1 MATASTI
8 VYSHIEKTEGVRGG
22 KACIDN
28 TRVAVVDVVNSF
40 QMGQT
45 PEQIAEEDY
54 PDLSLAQVHAAL
66 AYYYD
71 NRDEIEAI
79 HDADDQA
86 GRDADRQWQELL
98 DRHGG
103 KPPENPTPEERL
115 ISRPSSWSPKE

>member
-1 MATASTI
+1 MATATTN
-8 VYSHIEKTEGVRGG
+8 VYSHVVKTEGVRGG

-28 TRVAVVDVVNSF
+28 TRIAVADVVYS
-40 QMGQT
+40 MKEGMS

-71 NRDEIEAI
+71 NREEIEAI
-79 HDADDQA
+79 HDRDGKA
-86 GRDADRQWQELL
+86 GEEADRQWQELL

-103 KPPENPTPEERL
+103 KPPENPTPEERAIPL
-115 ISRPSSWSPKE
+115 PSSWSPKE

>member
-28 TRVAVVDVVNSF
+28 TRIAVVDVVHS
-40 QMGQT
+40 MLEGMS

-71 NRDEIEAI
+71 NRGEIEAI

-86 GRDADRQWQELL
+86 GKDADRQWQELL

>member
-1 MATASTI
+1 MATAPTT
-8 VYSHIEKTEGVRGG
+8 VYSHVVKTEGVRGG

-28 TRVAVVDVVNSF
+28 TRIAVSDVVYS
-40 QMGQT
+40 MKEGMS

-54 PDLSLAQVHAAL
+54 PDLSLAQVYAAI

-71 NRDEIEAI
+71 NREEIDAI
-79 HDADDQA
+79 HDRDNKA
-86 GRDADRQWQELL
+86 GEEADRQWQELL

-115 ISRPSSWSPKE
+115 ISRPSSWSPKD